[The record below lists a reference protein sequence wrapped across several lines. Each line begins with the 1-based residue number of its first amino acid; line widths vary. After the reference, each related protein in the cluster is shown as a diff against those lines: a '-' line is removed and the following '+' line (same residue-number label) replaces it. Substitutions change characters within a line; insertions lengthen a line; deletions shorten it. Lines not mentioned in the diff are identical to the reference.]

1 LPHVSTS
8 LYAPL
13 LQHKID
19 HLLSPTRPQ
28 KKPLTV
34 IYTRSKG
41 RSYLILMR
49 LSSTKWEIQT
59 KIDRQLHSKTVCSRY
74 NGGWTKNSRDITVI
88 SKEETDTGLIVIDL
102 MR

>member
-19 HLLSPTRPQ
+19 HLLTPTRH

-41 RSYLILMR
+41 RSYLILLR
-49 LSSTKWEIQT
+49 LSSTRLEIQT
-59 KIDRQLHSKTVCSRY
+59 KRDRQLHSKTVCSGY

-88 SKEETDTGLIVIDL
+88 NKEETDTGLMVIDL